1 MKLYIKNMV
10 CERCQIVIG
19 SVLQELNLQPRSIV
33 LGEVD
38 LGDVYG
44 ELLDPLLLEQLEAKL
59 ESYGFELLSSKKS
72 QLIEK
77 IKSLCIE
84 YVQRSIDL
92 ERVKLS
98 SYISDRLPH
107 EYNYLSQLFSSVEG
121 TTIEHFYIRQRIEK
135 VKELLVYNELSL
147 GEIAYQ
153 LGYSSVAHL
162 SGQFKKV
169 TGLTP
174 SYFRTLKDAG
184 KRRSLDGL

>member
-1 MKLYIKNMV
+1 MV

-98 SYISDRLPH
+98 SYISDRLPT
-107 EYNYLSQLFSSVEG
+107 S
-121 TTIEHFYIRQRIEK
+121 TII
-135 VKELLVYNELSL
+135 
-147 GEIAYQ
+147 
-153 LGYSSVAHL
+153 
-162 SGQFKKV
+162 
-169 TGLTP
+169 
-174 SYFRTLKDAG
+174 
-184 KRRSLDGL
+184 

>member
-59 ESYGFELLSSKKS
+59 ESYGFELLNSKKS

-98 SYISDRLPH
+98 SYISDRLPT
-107 EYNYLSQLFSSVEG
+107 S
-121 TTIEHFYIRQRIEK
+121 TII
-135 VKELLVYNELSL
+135 
-147 GEIAYQ
+147 
-153 LGYSSVAHL
+153 
-162 SGQFKKV
+162 
-169 TGLTP
+169 
-174 SYFRTLKDAG
+174 
-184 KRRSLDGL
+184 

>member
-1 MKLYIKNMV
+1 MV

-72 QLIEK
+72 RLIEK